1 MLLSKRTLGKVME
14 EIKRLDAF
22 FNPRSAAII
31 GATKN
36 TEKAGHVI
44 FKNFAANKTRGIF
57 KGEVYPVNPNE
68 EFILGFK
75 CYPSITEIPGELEL
89 IVIVVPAKVVPKI
102 MEDAVTKKVKATII
116 ISSGFREIGNIELEE
131 QVATTAKKAGIRVLG
146 PNCLGVYYSKTG
158 VDTLFLPE
166 TKVLTTGDEVI
177 ATPRPMFGDIAIV
190 TQSGAFGVAA
200 LDYLAGRQTGISK
213 FVSFGNKC
221 DVTESEMMHYL
232 LFDKE
237 TKAILLYVEDIRY
250 GREFLRIA
258 RKVTLKK
265 PIVAL
270 KAGRSAAGARAAA
283 SHTGAIAGS
292 DKIYDAAFEQTG
304 VFRAKDMEE
313 FFDAGKA
320 LAMQPPALSK
330 NIGILT
336 DAGGPGIMAVDECEL
351 KGLNVQRFSEET
363 RQEFQKLKDQGT
375 LPKFA
380 ATSNPVDLTGSATD
394 NMYEI
399 AADTMFQDPEV
410 YGIILLGLHHLPSLK
425 EEYIDRVA
433 KIADKYSKPIVMCD
447 IGETEMALYTRF
459 RFDKL
464 GIPSYSSPE
473 DAARAMKA
481 LVSYGAY
488 LKKNNCAE
496 EYIAEFLKNKNK
508 AK

>member
-1 MLLSKRTLGKVME
+1 MCLSKRTLGKVME
-14 EIKRLDAF
+14 EIKRLGAF

-31 GATKN
+31 GATKK

-44 FKNFAANKTRGIF
+44 FKNFAVNKTRGIF

-68 EFILGFK
+68 ESILGFK
-75 CYPSITEIPGELEL
+75 CYPSVTEIPGELEL

-102 MEDAVTKKVKATII
+102 MEDAATKKVKTAII
-116 ISSGFREIGNIELEE
+116 ISSGFREIGNNELEE
-131 QVATTAKKAGIRVLG
+131 QLVTTAKKAGMRILG

-166 TKVLTTGDEVI
+166 TKVLTTGDEVV
-177 ATPRPMFGDIAIV
+177 ATPRPLPGNIAIV

-200 LDYLAGRQTGISK
+200 LDYLAGRQIGISK

-232 LFDKE
+232 LYDRE
-237 TKAILLYVEDIRY
+237 TRAILLYVEDIKH

-258 RKVTLKK
+258 RKVTAKK
-265 PIVAL
+265 PIVAF
-270 KAGRSAAGARAAA
+270 KAGRSTAGARAAA

-304 VFRAKDMEE
+304 VTRAKDMEE
-313 FFDAGKA
+313 FFDTGKA
-320 LAMQPPALSK
+320 LAMQLPALGR

-336 DAGGPGIMAVDECEL
+336 DAGGPGIMAVDECES
-351 KGLNVQRFSEET
+351 KGLAVEHFSEET
-363 RQEFQKLKDQGT
+363 LQKFQKLKDQGV

-380 ATSNPVDLTGSATD
+380 ATSNPVDLTGSVTD
-394 NMYEI
+394 DMFEV
-399 AADTMFQDPEV
+399 AADIMFQDPQV
-410 YGIILLGLHHLPSLK
+410 YGIILLGLHHAPSLK

-433 KIADKYSKPIVMCD
+433 KTAGKYSKPIVMCD

-496 EYIAEFLKNKNK
+496 EYISEFLKIKNET
-508 AK
+508 

>member
-1 MLLSKRTLGKVME
+1 ME

-22 FNPRSAAII
+22 FNPCSAAII
-31 GATKN
+31 GATKKID
-36 TEKAGHVI
+36 KAGHVI
-44 FKNFAANKTRGIF
+44 FKNFAANKMRGIF
-57 KGEVYPVNPNE
+57 KGEVYPVNPHE
-68 EFILGFK
+68 ESILGFK

-89 IVIVVPAKVVPKI
+89 IVIVVPAKIVPKI
-102 MEDAVTKKVKATII
+102 MEDAATKKVKTTII
-116 ISSGFREIGNIELEE
+116 ISSGFREIGNVELEE
-131 QVATTAKKAGIRVLG
+131 QVANTAKKAGIRVLG

-166 TKVLTTGDEVI
+166 TKVLTTGDEVV
-177 ATPRPMFGDIAIV
+177 ATPRPLRGNIAIV

-200 LDYLAGRQTGISK
+200 LDYLAGRQIGISK

-232 LFDKE
+232 LYDKE
-237 TKAILLYVEDIRY
+237 TRAILLYVEDIKH

-258 RKVTLKK
+258 KKVTAKK

-292 DKIYDAAFEQTG
+292 DKVYDAAFEQTG

-320 LAMQPPALSK
+320 LVMQPPALGR
-330 NIGILT
+330 NIGVLT

-351 KGLNVQRFSEET
+351 RGLTVERFSEEI
-363 RQEFQKLKDQGT
+363 RQKFQKLKDQGT

-380 ATSNPVDLTGSATD
+380 ATSNPVDLTGSVMD
-394 NMYEI
+394 SMFEI
-399 AADTMFQDPEV
+399 AADMMFQDPEV
-410 YGIILLGLHHLPSLK
+410 HGIILLGLHHLPSLK
-425 EEYIDRVA
+425 EEYIDGVA

-481 LVSYGAY
+481 LVSYGLY
-488 LKKNNCAE
+488 LKKNDCAE
-496 EYIAEFLKNKNK
+496 SYIGEFLKRRKTS
-508 AK
+508 

>member
-1 MLLSKRTLGKVME
+1 ME

-31 GATKN
+31 GATKKID
-36 TEKAGHVI
+36 KAGHVI

-68 EFILGFK
+68 ESILGFK

-89 IVIVVPAKVVPKI
+89 IVIVVPAKIVPKI
-102 MEDAVTKKVKATII
+102 MEDAATKKVKATII
-116 ISSGFREIGNIELEE
+116 ISSGFREIGNNELEE

-200 LDYLAGRQTGISK
+200 LDYLTGRQIGVSK

-221 DVTESEMMHYL
+221 DVTESEMLHYL
-232 LFDKE
+232 LYDKE

-258 RKVTLKK
+258 KKVTAKK

-270 KAGRSAAGARAAA
+270 KAGRSVAGARAAA

-292 DKIYDAAFEQTG
+292 DKIYDAAFEQSG
-304 VFRAKDMEE
+304 VIRAKDMEE
-313 FFDAGKA
+313 FFDMGKA
-320 LAMQPPALSK
+320 LAMQPPALGE
-330 NIGILT
+330 NIGVLT

-351 KGLNVQRFSEET
+351 KRLTVECFSEET
-363 RQEFQKLKDQGT
+363 LQKFQKLKDQGT

-380 ATSNPVDLTGSATD
+380 ATSNPVDLTGSVTD
-394 NMYEI
+394 NMFEI
-399 AADTMFQDPEV
+399 AADIMFQDPEV

-425 EEYIDRVA
+425 GEYIDRVA

-464 GIPSYSSPE
+464 GIPSYASPE

-481 LVSYGAY
+481 LVSYGLY
-488 LKKNNCAE
+488 LKKNNCAGD
-496 EYIAEFLKNKNK
+496 YIGEFLKRRK
-508 AK
+508 AS

>member
-1 MLLSKRTLGKVME
+1 ME

-36 TEKAGHVI
+36 SDKAGHVI
-44 FKNFAANKTRGIF
+44 FKNFATNKMRGIF
-57 KGEVYPVNPNE
+57 KGEVYPINPNE
-68 EFILGFK
+68 ESILGFK

-89 IVIVVPAKVVPKI
+89 IVIVVPAKIVPTI
-102 MEDAVTKKVKATII
+102 MNDAVTKMVKTAII

-166 TKVLTTGDEVI
+166 TKILTTGDEII

-200 LDYLAGRQTGISK
+200 LDYLTGRQIGVSK

-221 DVTESEMMHYL
+221 DVTESEMLHYL
-232 LFDKE
+232 LYDKE

-258 RKVTLKK
+258 KKVTAKK

-270 KAGRSAAGARAAA
+270 KAGRSVAGARAAA

-292 DKIYDAAFEQTG
+292 DKIYDAAFEQSG
-304 VFRAKDMEE
+304 VIRAKDMEE
-313 FFDAGKA
+313 FFDMGKA
-320 LAMQPPALSK
+320 LAMQPPALGE
-330 NIGILT
+330 NIGVLT

-351 KGLNVQRFSEET
+351 KGLTVERFSEKT
-363 RQEFQKLKDQGT
+363 CQKFQKLKDQGT

-380 ATSNPVDLTGSATD
+380 ATSNPVDLTGSVTD
-394 NMYEI
+394 NMFEI
-399 AADTMFQDPEV
+399 AADIIFQDPEV

-464 GIPSYSSPE
+464 GIPSYASPE

-481 LVSYGAY
+481 LVSYGLY
-488 LKKNNCAE
+488 LKKNNCAGD
-496 EYIAEFLKNKNK
+496 YIGEFLKRRK
-508 AK
+508 AS